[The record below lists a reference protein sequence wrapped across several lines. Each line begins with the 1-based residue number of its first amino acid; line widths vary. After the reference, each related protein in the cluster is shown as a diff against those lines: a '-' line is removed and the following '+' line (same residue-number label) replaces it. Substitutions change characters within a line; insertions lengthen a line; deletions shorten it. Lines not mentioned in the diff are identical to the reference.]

1 MSKVGIGAGFVLLVL
16 AVYFGRNE
24 LSRRER
30 EAFRRTVD
38 RSRHTLGEIKEHAK
52 EFSAKEIIKV
62 C

>member
-1 MSKVGIGAGFVLLVL
+1 VLLVL

-30 EAFRRTVD
+30 ETFRRTVD